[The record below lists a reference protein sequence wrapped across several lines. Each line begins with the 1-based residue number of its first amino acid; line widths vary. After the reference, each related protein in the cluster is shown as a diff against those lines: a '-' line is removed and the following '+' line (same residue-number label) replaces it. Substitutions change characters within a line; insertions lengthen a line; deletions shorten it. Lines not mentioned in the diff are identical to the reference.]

1 MNYLGAA
8 ERVTLQDEPCLANRL
23 QVINRSVDI
32 MDALIKHLKATTA
45 ELCAFAPAAQFI
57 LLPE

>member
-8 ERVTLQDEPCLANRL
+8 ERVTLQDEPCLADRP

-32 MDALIKHLKATTA
+32 MDALIKYLKATTA
-45 ELCAFAPAAQFI
+45 KLCAFVQVAQFV